1 MSDLPF
7 EIQNYVSPFFPPSG
21 WHLQYHLSKSTVFL
35 SVAIVLF
42 LFNCTY
48 LGSREAEL
56 WGAKVFHSLI
66 DSPNARNWQGW
77 DKPKPRARSSSWV
90 SPVHGSRIFSVSLIR
105 QLDWRERWDLVTDSL
120 VWDVPR
126 GSLMCRTTTSAP
138 MVHSFWQLCN
148 IPSYLI
154 YTPQFVHSVGELGH
168 VVMFLLLLTVM
179 LWAFLY
185 IISCYTCARVTL
197 KFTMQLWHD
206 LL

>member
-1 MSDLPF
+1 MFLLF
-7 EIQNYVSPFFPPSG
+7 SPPLAGTFNITF
-21 WHLQYHLSKSTVFL
+21 LKVVFL

-42 LFNCTY
+42 LFKYTY

-66 DSPNARNWQGW
+66 HSPNAHNWQGW
-77 DKPKPRARSSSWV
+77 DTPKPRARSSSWV

-154 YTPQFVHSVGELGH
+154 YTPQFVHSVGEHWTCCH
-168 VVMFLLLLTVM
+168 VFAIANSNVINIPIHNILLHM
-179 LWAFLY
+179 CKSY
-185 IISCYTCARVTL
+185 S
-197 KFTMQLWHD
+197 
-206 LL
+206 